1 MKRSKQSLKVDDS
14 RKLKITRLSKALL
27 LNNMMHKAGHGFSR
41 EDEDDDKKLSS
52 RKVSHGSHLVSG
64 QMDHGMEDY
73 LAAETRKVNGHQLGL
88 YAIFDGH
95 SGQQVAEYL
104 QAHLFDKILSQPD
117 FWADPKEAT
126 KRAYKATDDEILE
139 KVAGSRGGSTAVT
152 AILINGEMLIVANVG
167 DSRAVLCRDGVANQ
181 LTVDHDPQKEK
192 DLVESRGGCV
202 VKLPGNVPRV
212 DAQLAMSRAFGDGD
226 LKEHITSEPDIS
238 IEKIDTEVDFIILAS
253 DGLWKVMSN
262 QGAFDCIRG
271 IDDAQEAAEKLTQ
284 KALSRKS
291 YDDISCIVLVF
302 D

>member
-27 LNNMMHKAGHGFSR
+27 LNNMMLCPLYHKAGHGFSR

-73 LAAETRKVNGHQLGL
+73 LVAESRKVNGHQLGL

-104 QAHLFDKILSQPD
+104 QAHLFDKILSQSD
-117 FWADPKEAT
+117 FWTDPKEAT
-126 KRAYKATDDEILE
+126 KRAYKARDDEILG

-152 AILINGEMLIVANVG
+152 AILIKGEMLIVANVG

-202 VKLPGNVPRV
+202 VKLPGTLLRPP
-212 DAQLAMSRAFGDGD
+212 FW
-226 LKEHITSEPDIS
+226 EHLIYL
-238 IEKIDTEVDFIILAS
+238 FA
-253 DGLWKVMSN
+253 
-262 QGAFDCIRG
+262 
-271 IDDAQEAAEKLTQ
+271 
-284 KALSRKS
+284 
-291 YDDISCIVLVF
+291 
-302 D
+302 